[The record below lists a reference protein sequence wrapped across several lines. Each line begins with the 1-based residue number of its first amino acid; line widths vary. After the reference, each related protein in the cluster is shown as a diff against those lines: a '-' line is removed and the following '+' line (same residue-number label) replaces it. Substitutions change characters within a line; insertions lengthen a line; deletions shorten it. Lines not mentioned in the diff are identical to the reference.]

1 MVIVQRRY
9 TSDIMT
15 QPILTGVL
23 FLFVVAVV
31 QAAPNFSGVWN
42 LNVDASEYGPL
53 PKPQKIV
60 MTIEQAEPSIQI
72 TQEINGAQ
80 GPFTARFK
88 YSTDGKE
95 VSNVNGPSDLKST
108 AKWDNDTLVIEST
121 GKFRGNDLKLV
132 DKWTLSSDGKTLKLA
147 RHISVQQGEVD
158 QTQVWDKK

>member
-1 MVIVQRRY
+1 MTRRILIGVSFLAVMV
-9 TSDIMT
+9 
-15 QPILTGVL
+15 
-23 FLFVVAVV
+23 A

-60 MTIEQAEPSIQI
+60 MTIEQAEPGIQMTLDI
-72 TQEINGAQ
+72 TGAQ
-80 GPFTARFK
+80 GPVTAKFK

-95 VSNVNGPSDLKST
+95 VSNVNGPSDLKSA
-108 AKWDNDTLVIEST
+108 AKWDGDTLVIEST
-121 GKFRGNDLKLV
+121 GKFRGNDMKLV

-147 RHISVQQGEVD
+147 RHIVVQQGELD